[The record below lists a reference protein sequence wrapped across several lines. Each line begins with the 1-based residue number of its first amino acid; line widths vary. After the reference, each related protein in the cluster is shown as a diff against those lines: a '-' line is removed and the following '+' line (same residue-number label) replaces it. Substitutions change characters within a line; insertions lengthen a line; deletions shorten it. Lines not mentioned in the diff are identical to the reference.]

1 MALNTRHEFIAES
14 LADVQSRIA
23 KAAHDS
29 KRSLDEITLI
39 AVTKTYPASDVAILH
54 ELGVRN
60 FGENRTEE
68 GSEKSLAVP
77 GTWHYQGQVQSRKIR
92 EIASWADLIH
102 SLDEVSHIEKLARI
116 CEETGKQIGV
126 FIQLSLDGAPD
137 RGGVLEEKL
146 ATLADSV
153 TSSKSL
159 ELKGLMC
166 VPPVEYE
173 HDRAFSEI
181 AQIHQRFITQFPA
194 AAALSAGMSSDF
206 EIAIAYGATHLR
218 VGSQI
223 LGSRTYHP

>member
-1 MALNTRHEFIAES
+1 MSTRKEIISAS
-14 LADVQSRIA
+14 LAEVQSRIA
-23 KAAHDS
+23 KAVQDS
-29 KRSLDEITLI
+29 NRSLDEITLI
-39 AVTKTYPASDVAILH
+39 AVTKTYPVSDVAILH

-68 GSEKSLAVP
+68 GYEKSLAIS
-77 GTWHYQGQVQSRKIR
+77 GTWHYQGQVQSRKLR
-92 EIASWADLIH
+92 EIASWADQIH
-102 SLDEVSHIEKLARI
+102 SLDESSHIAKLARI
-116 CEETGKQIGV
+116 CEEAGKNIGV

-137 RGGVLEEKL
+137 RGGVVEENL
-146 ATLADSV
+146 AALAETVSG
-153 TSSKSL
+153 SKFL

-181 AQIHQRFITQFPA
+181 AQIHQRFNKNFPA
-194 AAALSAGMSSDF
+194 ATALSAGMSSDF
-206 EIAIAYGATHLR
+206 EIAVAYGATHLR